1 MIIHPIIYKIADT
14 GGQMPSTG
22 SSLFT
27 GATIPLTY
35 KNNANEKETKL
46 EYKSTYDIY
55 ITGLDGRATITGNG
69 TKSVLAE
76 FDVSS
81 SVSSLKNFT
90 IELKDGAKTVA
101 SYKGL
106 HAHYGEEVTGI
117 LTFAYT
123 NIPHSGVGTIGVE
136 YKFIVTADL
145 PYFGNPT
152 NLWSTIYSYQVLAVL
167 IGNFNGSIGSNFLSY
182 CYSFNQPLDISGI
195 TSIGNSF
202 LSRCYSFNQPL
213 DISGITSIGHS
224 FLAYCYSF
232 NQPLDISN
240 VTSIGSSFLSRCY
253 SLSTIIWNAEVVPT
267 DNNSLSQSRNSKT
280 STGGTGIKV
289 YGSERATLLAA
300 LPNRTA
306 SPYRK
311 LIDGGY

>member
-1 MIIHPIIYKIADT
+1 MIIHPIIYKIA

-35 KNNANEKETKL
+35 KNNTNEKETKL

-69 TKSVLAE
+69 TKSVLVE

-90 IELKDGAKTVA
+90 IELKNGAKTVA

-123 NIPHSGVGTIGVE
+123 NIPPDSGVGTIGVE
-136 YKFIVTADL
+136 YKFIETTTP
-145 PYFGNPT
+145 PYFSAT
-152 NLWSTIYSYQVLAVL
+152 TTLWNTIYSYQVLAVL
-167 IGNFNGSIGSNFLSY
+167 IGNFNGSIGDDFLSY

-195 TSIGNSF
+195 TIIGHYF

-213 DISGITSIGHS
+213 TIPSGVTSIGTD
-224 FLAYCYSF
+224 FLRSCSSF

-240 VTSIGSSFLSRCY
+240 VTSIGSSLLYSCD

-267 DNNSLSQSRNSKT
+267 DNNALSQSINSKT
-280 STGGTGIKV
+280 STDGAGIKV
-289 YGSERATLLAA
+289 YGSERATLLQA
-300 LPNRTA
+300 LPNRT
-306 SPYRK
+306 SRPYRK
-311 LIDGGY
+311 LVDGGY